1 MNISV
6 QAQLRIPQVKPCPF
20 MIKCYSIKS
29 FCCFIPSLV

>member
-20 MIKCYSIKS
+20 LIYSINN